1 MADTPKAVPIPAGAT
16 FGEALPDAQA
26 TPVPTGATF
35 GDALPD
41 TKATP
46 QSTIGPAPKASDIPT
61 FGYPGQTPEE
71 RLTMPLIKGVLIPL
85 HDVLE
90 KATSMTPAGREEHP
104 IMAKIGDLADN
115 IQELL
120 TGGQSA
126 GKPMGTRSG
135 LLNNPVTMAMAA
147 APGAAEAAP
156 GVVDAAAQGAR
167 DAASLPSKL
176 VNPFRAQ
183 RQAMTAA
190 DEAANAIAADSKVAA
205 GAAPSEA
212 GMRPALDTHIA
223 NIAARERA
231 AYDSINAAAGTDMK
245 SLYDK
250 RELLQDALDDPTT
263 ANSDT
268 LMERM
273 KDVEN
278 QIQNGE
284 NNASKGGVD
293 VQKALKQAKA
303 DTQQRY
309 AVQEV
314 KRQLFNNE
322 SVVKGNA
329 AHGADEEINIDAAI
343 KAVEKLDKPSRYAP
357 EGTPSRLEQA
367 MGKDGADEF
376 VKALY
381 DAQKAG
387 KLAVKVKNLGTWAA
401 KVLGTGLLGGAGY
414 EAAKHLMP

>member
-1 MADTPKAVPIPAGAT
+1 MAQAVAPQDNSIDLSAGLVPKQQSAPAVDLSAGLTPKTA
-16 FGEALPDAQA
+16 
-26 TPVPTGATF
+26 
-35 GDALPD
+35 
-41 TKATP
+41 ATP

-104 IMAKIGDLADN
+104 IMAKIGDLANN

-135 LLNNPVTMAMAA
+135 LLNNPVTMAMSA
-147 APGAAEAAP
+147 APELAEAAP
-156 GVVDAAAQGAR
+156 GVVDA
-167 DAASLPSKL
+167 AASLPSKL

-183 RQAMTAA
+183 RQAMTAM

-212 GMRPALDTHIA
+212 GMRSALDTHIA

-293 VQKALKQAKA
+293 MQKALQQAKA

-322 SVVKGNA
+322 SVVEGDT
-329 AHGADEEINIDAAI
+329 AHGADEEININAAI
-343 KAVEKLDKPSRYAP
+343 KAVKKLDKPSSYAP

-367 MGKDGADEF
+367 MGKDGADSF

-387 KLAVKVKNLGTWAA
+387 KRAVKVKNLGTWAA